1 MPEEVA
7 IKDDDSKKDDKGK
20 ASVTR
25 TSEEKTLLKDD
36 FSMPTGN
43 EIIDD
48 GLDEKASR
56 EENKGTDLVG
66 GASVFTTTSLIEV
79 ISKYGSVGV
88 IVEDGARECDQSEG
102 GTTLG
107 VALVETFPVVSAA
120 VTAGESN
127 SELRDKPDIDEPS
140 VSSIPESMDKA
151 AVDRVVSVPVRDW
164 TWDSASV
171 KDVRTEVKVCKLGSE
186 DISEG
191 RMVVNENK

>member
-36 FSMPTGN
+36 SSMPTGN

-79 ISKYGSVGV
+79 ISKYGGVGV
-88 IVEDGARECDQSEG
+88 IVEDGARE
-102 GTTLG
+102 
-107 VALVETFPVVSAA
+107 
-120 VTAGESN
+120 
-127 SELRDKPDIDEPS
+127 
-140 VSSIPESMDKA
+140 
-151 AVDRVVSVPVRDW
+151 
-164 TWDSASV
+164 
-171 KDVRTEVKVCKLGSE
+171 
-186 DISEG
+186 
-191 RMVVNENK
+191 